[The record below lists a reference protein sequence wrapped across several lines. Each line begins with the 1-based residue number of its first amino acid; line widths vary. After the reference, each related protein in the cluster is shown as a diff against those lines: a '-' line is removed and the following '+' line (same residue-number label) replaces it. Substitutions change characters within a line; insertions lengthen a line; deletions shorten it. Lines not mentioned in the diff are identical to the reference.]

1 MMMMTSMNL
10 IQARG
15 DFTKSSIRWGFMWAL
30 GCAVLWGAWYVGTA
44 VWYEIPYVNMAFET
58 NAEFLREAG
67 MLMTFNVIA
76 VLFFLFVWCAVLGK
90 LEGHGRAIR
99 QMRSISKWFFIGA
112 IFGGSIAILGS
123 YLAIGYV
130 GGAFAAIAALTYP
143 LVGLTLA
150 RLWYKKKITACA
162 AVGIFIILAGG
173 VTVYGP
179 GIISELTSSG
189 NDSWLSYAGG
199 AMIAFYAPSIIS
211 ELTGSD
217 GGSWLGYAGGAM
229 VALGWG
235 IEGAIAG
242 RGLKASDPEVNV
254 TVLFTLLGS
263 VDPTCYSHVHGSAGN
278 RQY

>member
-1 MMMMTSMNL
+1 MTNMNF

-76 VLFFLFVWCAVLGK
+76 VLFFLFVWSAVSGK
-90 LEGHGRAIR
+90 LDGHGRAIR
-99 QMRSISKWFFIGA
+99 QMRNISKWFFIGA
-112 IFGGSIAILGS
+112 ILGGPIAIFGS

-130 GGAFAAIAALTYP
+130 GGVFAAIAALMYP
-143 LVGLTLA
+143 VVGVMLV
-150 RLWYKKKITACA
+150 RFWYKKKITAWA
-162 AVGIFIILAGG
+162 AVAIFIMLAGA
-173 VTVYGP
+173 VTVYAP
-179 GIISELTSSG
+179 GIISELTSYA
-189 NDSWLSYAGG
+189 NESWLSYAGG
-199 AMIAFYAPSIIS
+199 AMIVLYAQSLIS

-217 GGSWLGYAGGAM
+217 GGSWLGYAGAAM
-229 VALGWG
+229 VAFGWG
-235 IEGAIAG
+235 IEGAITG
-242 RGLKASDPEVNV
+242 RGLKASDPDANV
-254 TVLFTLLGS
+254 TVLFTLLAS
-263 VDPTCYSHVHGSAGN
+263 VDPAAYSHFHRSAGD